1 MTGVVEPLVRVEE
14 LVVEYEAPA
23 IGRGRG
29 IVQAVAG
36 VSLSIAHGE
45 VYGLVGESGSGK
57 TTLGR
62 AILRLVRP
70 TGGRVIF
77 GGVDITALSG
87 EPMRRVRRDMQV
99 VFQSPV
105 ASLDPRS
112 TVLDAV
118 AEPLRTHTSLSRSDL
133 ETRVAALL
141 DEVGLGRSHLG
152 RYPHEMSGG
161 QCQRVALA
169 RALALRPK
177 LIVLDEPTSALDVSV
192 QAQILNLLADLRTK
206 HGLAYLLISHDLDV
220 VAHLSDRIGI
230 MYLGRLVEEGPTA
243 AILAGPAHPYGEALL
258 SSAPVI
264 PGSDRPPRPE
274 RILSGDVPSPTDPP
288 PGCRFHPRC
297 PRREELGGPTDCRT
311 IDPALVP
318 SGTGRAVAC
327 HHPLDGPV
335 PVDAHPP
342 GRSLP

>member
-1 MTGVVEPLVRVEE
+1 
-14 LVVEYEAPA
+14 
-23 IGRGRG
+23 
-29 IVQAVAG
+29 
-36 VSLSIAHGE
+36 
-45 VYGLVGESGSGK
+45 
-57 TTLGR
+57 
-62 AILRLVRP
+62 
-70 TGGRVIF
+70 
-77 GGVDITALSG
+77 
-87 EPMRRVRRDMQV
+87 MQV

-118 AEPLRTHTSLSRSDL
+118 AEPLRTHTSLSRAGSRDRGSRPCS
-133 ETRVAALL
+133 TRSAWAGHTSAATRTRCPAASAS
-141 DEVGLGRSHLG
+141 EWRSPGRS
-152 RYPHEMSGG
+152 P
-161 QCQRVALA
+161 CA
-169 RALALRPK
+169 RSSSSWTNRPPRSTSRSRRRSSTCS
-177 LIVLDEPTSALDVSV
+177 PTCAPE
-192 QAQILNLLADLRTK
+192 

-274 RILSGDVPSPTDPP
+274 RILSGDIPSPTDPP

-318 SGTGRAVAC
+318 NGTGRAVAC